1 MRAGEAVPPGRE
13 SAAREAAEG
22 KEAVEEAAAGVVVL
36 VVVVLGVGV
45 VVERVR
51 VVERMRRVVRG
62 CIFDRWGFGW
72 DGGCVDFC
80 GRG

>member
-13 SAAREAAEG
+13 SAAREAAE
-22 KEAVEEAAAGVVVL
+22 EEAAEVVL
-36 VVVVLGVGV
+36 VLVVLGVGV
-45 VVERVR
+45 VVERVS

-62 CIFDRWGFGW
+62 CILIDGWVFGW
-72 DGGCVDFC
+72 DGGCVGFW